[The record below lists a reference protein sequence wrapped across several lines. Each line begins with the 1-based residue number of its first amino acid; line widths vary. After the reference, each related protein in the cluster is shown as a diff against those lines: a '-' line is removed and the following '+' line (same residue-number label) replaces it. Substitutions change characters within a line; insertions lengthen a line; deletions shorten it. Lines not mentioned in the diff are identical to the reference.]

1 MMADQLAAMKADYW
15 DSMMVGKMT
24 ARRAAY

>member
-1 MMADQLAAMKADYW
+1 MTVHQLAAMKVDYW
-15 DSMMVGKMT
+15 DSMMVGKMA